1 MQPELGSRMR
11 IVVYYAVWVTLCAA
25 VAGVV
30 MAFIHT
36 AFFSYHPGRSGVMQ
50 TLFDGVVTA
59 LAIAA
64 GQGAVALLTGSILA
78 RLGYLL
84 QATVLLGL
92 LVGVFDFIMYFVQT
106 AVPVAELGWVPD
118 LTILTVVTAIITGLG
133 ARRPTAA

>member
-1 MQPELGSRMR
+1 MQPELGTRMR

>member
-1 MQPELGSRMR
+1 MR